1 MKLSLEGW
9 PTQSKEG
16 PSPHEVRLTPL
27 DNNPVFHCL
36 EGMFVVLLLL
46 MSLLFSL
53 RMLQSLSVCYYH
65 VTYEIQSESTLHSLP
80 ECQGTPCLKQ
90 ASYLKFKACAYFSQF
105 LKEQCVSWLFRTK
118 YSEKKFNFQL
128 FYLPTVSRTFILS

>member
-1 MKLSLEGW
+1 MATK
-9 PTQSKEG
+9 SKEG
-16 PSPHEVRLTPL
+16 PSPHEVRPTPL
-27 DNNPVFHCL
+27 DINPVFQCL

-53 RMLQSLSVCYYH
+53 RMLQSLSLCCYH
-65 VTYEIQSESTLHSLP
+65 VTYEIQSESTLYSFP
-80 ECQGTPCLKQ
+80 ECQETQCSKQAPCLKVV
-90 ASYLKFKACAYFSQF
+90 SVIFSQF

-128 FYLPTVSRTFILS
+128 FYLPIVSRTFILS